1 MRVAGV
7 IAGITLA
14 AMCGAVAPAAAQG
27 LTYGVKGGVTLAT
40 LAEEDD
46 GDAVSFDNRLGLV
59 AGGFVTW
66 PLGARLALQ
75 PEALFTQK
83 GAKVEEGGGTLTQQL
98 DYLDVPVLIQYRL
111 SGSDA
116 RHLSVFG
123 GPAIGF
129 KLRARSRASFGGT
142 SVEEDVS
149 DQVTST
155 DLSIV
160 GGVGYHRGRLSIEGR
175 YAWGVS
181 DIDKDTADDVT
192 IRTRGI
198 SFLAGWR
205 F

>member
-7 IAGITLA
+7 IVGITLA
-14 AMCGAVAPAAAQG
+14 TVVGAVAPAAAQG
-27 LTYGVKGGVTLAT
+27 LTYGVKGGVTLAK
-40 LAEEDD
+40 LAEEDE
-46 GDAVSFDNRLGLV
+46 GDSVAFDNRIGLV
-59 AGGFVTW
+59 AGGFMTW

-75 PEALFTQK
+75 PEGLFTQK
-83 GAKVEEGGGTLTQQL
+83 GAKVEAGGGTLTQEL
-98 DYLDVPVLIQYRL
+98 DYLDVPVLVQYRL

-116 RHLSVFG
+116 RHISIFG

-129 KLRARSRASFGGT
+129 TLRARSRASFGGT
-142 SVEEDVS
+142 AVEDDVS
-149 DQVTST
+149 DRVKST
-155 DLSIV
+155 DVSII
-160 GGVGYHRGRLSIEGR
+160 GGAAYHRGRASFEGR

-181 DIDKDTADDVT
+181 DIDEDTADDVA